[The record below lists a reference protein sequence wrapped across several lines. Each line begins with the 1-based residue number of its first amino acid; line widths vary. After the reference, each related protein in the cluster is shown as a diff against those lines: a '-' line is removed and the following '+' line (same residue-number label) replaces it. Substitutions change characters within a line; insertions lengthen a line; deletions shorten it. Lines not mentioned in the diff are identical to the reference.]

1 MLEFIKGFFAE
12 NSPYSM
18 TRLNLFWS
26 GIVVNAMCITTLIM
40 YFYSEGKWDFTSQ
53 CAILSSLLLGTSMSG
68 KIIQKKQENA
78 SNNS

>member
-1 MLEFIKGFFAE
+1 MNFIMGFFSE
-12 NSPYSM
+12 NSHYSM

-40 YFYSEGKWDFTSQ
+40 YFVTEGKQDFTSQ

-78 SNNS
+78 SN

>member
-1 MLEFIKGFFAE
+1 MMNFIMGFFSE
-12 NSPYSM
+12 KSEFSM

-26 GIVVNAMCITTLIM
+26 GVVVNLMCLTTCGM

-68 KIIQKKQENA
+68 KILQKGKENP
-78 SNNS
+78 NQP